1 MPRETSD
8 FSVSEQN
15 LGDLTLGAPHNASDA
30 PKPPLFVAADIK
42 SGVFRGNVA
51 PRDTLLHLKVLT
63 SLAERFR
70 LLIDCVLVRPGDD
83 CALTQN
89 LCWLSCAS

>member
-8 FSVSEQN
+8 FSVSEQK
-15 LGDLTLGAPHNASDA
+15 LGGLALGAPHNASDG

-51 PRDTLLHLKVLT
+51 PRENTAAFKGSHLACRAIP
-63 SLAERFR
+63 SINR
-70 LLIDCVLVRPGDD
+70 LCLGAARG
-83 CALTQN
+83 
-89 LCWLSCAS
+89 

>member
-8 FSVSEQN
+8 FSVSEQK
-15 LGDLTLGAPHNASDA
+15 LGGLALAAPHNANDA

-42 SGVFRGNVA
+42 SSVLGETSHRE
-51 PRDTLLHLKVLT
+51 RTLLHLKVLT

-70 LLIDCVLVRPGDD
+70 LIIDCVSMRLGGE

-89 LCWLSCAS
+89 LCWLSCA

>member
-8 FSVSEQN
+8 FSVSEQK
-15 LGDLTLGAPHNASDA
+15 LGGLTLGAPHNASDA

-51 PRDTLLHLKVLT
+51 PRENTAALKGSHL
-63 SLAERFR
+63 ACRAIPAINR
-70 LLIDCVLVRPGDD
+70 LCLGAARG
-83 CALTQN
+83 
-89 LCWLSCAS
+89 